1 MITLI
6 CVLIYPDSLHCRF
19 FCITLPCVD
28 KGVLHGKGLR
38 FIPSEP
44 ETDNSGAGIVTL
56 FYRLLCTSVSA
67 NELFNR
73 SLSRIL
79 MKRYIPVLSI
89 AGSDCSGGAGIQAD
103 IKTISAIGCYAMTAI
118 TALTV
123 QNTTGVSAIGEV
135 SPEIVE
141 AQIEAIWSDIP
152 PLAVKT
158 GMLFN
163 RGVVEAVARSLE
175 RHKPQCLVVDPVSV
189 STSGSLL
196 LQRDAIDSLIQQILP
211 HSLIITPNVREAR
224 ELTGETE
231 PDSQAARLR
240 EMGCR
245 NILLKGGDAD
255 TPGVKIDLLYLEGA
269 SEPLGFKA
277 DEVVTRNTHGTGCTM
292 SSAIAC
298 YLALGMSVDEA
309 VGRAKLFI
317 TRALQTGARVAIGE
331 GHGPVNHL
339 FGPRHMKFSLSNSNH
354 NRK

>member
-1 MITLI
+1 
-6 CVLIYPDSLHCRF
+6 
-19 FCITLPCVD
+19 
-28 KGVLHGKGLR
+28 
-38 FIPSEP
+38 
-44 ETDNSGAGIVTL
+44 
-56 FYRLLCTSVSA
+56 
-67 NELFNR
+67 
-73 SLSRIL
+73 

-123 QNTTGVSAIGEV
+123 QNTTGVTAIGKVE
-135 SPEIVE
+135 PDIV
-141 AQIEAIWSDIP
+141 AGQIEAVWSDIP

-158 GMLFN
+158 GMLFS
-163 RGVVEAVARSLE
+163 RPVIEAVAGCLE
-175 RHKPQCLVVDPVSV
+175 AHKPGKLVVDPVSV

-196 LQRDAIDSLIQQILP
+196 LERDAIATLTERILPLSLIV
-211 HSLIITPNVREAR
+211 TPNVSEAR
-224 ELTGETE
+224 ELTGET
-231 PDSQAARLR
+231 DHALQADRLR

-269 SEPLGFKA
+269 TEPIGFKA
-277 DEVVTRNTHGTGCTM
+277 DEIATRNTHGTGCTL

-298 YLALGMSVDEA
+298 YLALGMPVDEA
-309 VGRAKLFI
+309 VGRAKLYI
-317 TRALQTGARVAIGE
+317 TRALQAGARVAIGH

-339 FGPRHMKFSLSNSNH
+339 FAPRHMKFELSGTPFNH